1 VFAAASKD
9 YIPILTLEEPIGG
22 DDLELEYLEN

>member
-9 YIPILTLEEPIGG
+9 YIPILTLEESIGG
-22 DDLELEYLEN
+22 DDLELEHLEN